1 MMRTVKGR
9 IAIRCATGLALV
21 GVAAWSSYTLVDA
34 WHNVTAQ
41 QSANEQYQAQ
51 LQTHFGH
58 HSHMPIGN
66 VEELFARVR

>member
-1 MMRTVKGR
+1 MMRTGKGR
-9 IAIRCATGLALV
+9 LARRCATGLALV

-34 WHNVTAQ
+34 RQNATAQ
-41 QSANEQYQAQ
+41 QFANEQYQAQ
-51 LQTHFGH
+51 LQNHYGH